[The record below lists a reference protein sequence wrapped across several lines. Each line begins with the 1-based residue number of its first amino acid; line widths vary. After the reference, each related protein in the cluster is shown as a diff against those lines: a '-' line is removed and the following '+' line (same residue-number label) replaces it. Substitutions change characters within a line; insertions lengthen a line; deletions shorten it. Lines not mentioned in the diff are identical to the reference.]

1 MVSARSGSIDDVA
14 LARNL
19 VEGSEAALETLYDRH
34 AAAIF
39 ATAYRLTSDRGIAE
53 EVVQDTFLALWNRA
67 DSFDPAMGSFT
78 AWLHA
83 IARNRCIDRLR
94 AASRRP
100 SLIAL
105 DSASGSDADPAET
118 IDRLLSQGS
127 GGAVV
132 AGSARLPGPEEAVAA
147 AALHDTIRLALAVM
161 PEPERTVI
169 LLAYQESLSQREIA
183 ERLGWPLGT
192 VKTRTR
198 RALLRLREALGSE
211 FGPNVGDDAL
221 PVPAGEDG

>member
-1 MVSARSGSIDDVA
+1 MSARPGPIDDVA
-14 LARNL
+14 LAQD
-19 VEGSEAALETLYDRH
+19 VVGGSETALATLYDRH

-39 ATAYRLTSDRGIAE
+39 ALAYRLTSDRGIAE

-67 DSFDPAMGSFT
+67 ESFDPTMGSLT

-94 AASRRP
+94 AARRRP
-100 SLIAL
+100 SLVAL
-105 DSASGSDADPAET
+105 DSAAGSDADPAET
-118 IDRLLSQGS
+118 IDRLLASGS
-127 GGAVV
+127 GVAVV
-132 AGSARLPGPEEAVAA
+132 AGSARLPGPEDAVAA
-147 AALHDTIRLALAVM
+147 AALHDAIRTALAGM
-161 PEPERTVI
+161 PEPERIAI

-198 RALLRLREALGSE
+198 RALLRLREALGAE
-211 FGPNVGDDAL
+211 FGPDVGLAPL
-221 PVPAGEDG
+221 PVNAGEDG